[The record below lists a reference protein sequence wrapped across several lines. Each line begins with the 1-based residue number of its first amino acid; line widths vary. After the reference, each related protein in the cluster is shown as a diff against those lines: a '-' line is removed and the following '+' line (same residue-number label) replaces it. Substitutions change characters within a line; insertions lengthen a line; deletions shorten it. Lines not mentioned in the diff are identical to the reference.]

1 MTIPISGARH
11 GGVPPAP
18 AQGGGA
24 PHPQLAAGGPQA
36 LPRDPLHAGHAHGQP
51 PERRRRR
58 RPAGRGRISA
68 AAVTWGQP
76 RETVA
81 RQISGTTTV
90 PCTYMYSQLTETFFT
105 FLKGLCYDIIID

>member
-36 LPRDPLHAGHAHGQP
+36 LPRDPLNAGHAHGQP
-51 PERRRRR
+51 PEHRRRR

-68 AAVTWGQP
+68 EAVTWGQP

-90 PCTYMYSQLTETFFT
+90 PCTLYVLSVYREFFWPS
-105 FLKGLCYDIIID
+105 